1 MQCPGTYLFM
11 SNTKIHRRNQQVE
24 RHLDLAERLA
34 RSFSQRTGLDRDDLY
49 QVAVLGLIKATKA
62 YRSETNVPFEAF
74 ARVHARGAILH
85 YLRDSVAM
93 VRLPRRIEEEAQRLS
108 QIHQP
113 KNSREEWVQALYRSK
128 NRWLPCPEDLQAQS
142 NSGLTMMVNDERR
155 NAVQLAFAQLG
166 DDEKH
171 AIKAVVIDGRSL
183 RNVGTSLGVSAMT
196 IQRRVKKGLNQLKLR
211 LSSLQAAP

>member
-113 KNSREEWVQALYRSK
+113 KNSHEKWVQALYRNK

-142 NSGLTMMVNDERR
+142 NSGLTMMENDERR

-183 RNVGTSLGVSAMT
+183 RNVGKSLGVSAMT

>member
-11 SNTKIHRRNQQVE
+11 SNTTIHRRNQQVE

-113 KNSREEWVQALYRSK
+113 KNSHEKWVQALYRNK
-128 NRWLPCPEDLQAQS
+128 NRWLPCAEDLQAQS

-211 LSSLQAAP
+211 LGSLQAAH

>member
-113 KNSREEWVQALYRSK
+113 KNSHEKWVQALYRNK
-128 NRWLPCPEDLQAQS
+128 NRWLPCTEDLQAQS
-142 NSGLTMMVNDERR
+142 NSGLAMMVNDERR

>member
-11 SNTKIHRRNQQVE
+11 SNTTVHRRNQQVE

-108 QIHQP
+108 QIHHP
-113 KNSREEWVQALYRSK
+113 KNSHEEWVQALYRSK

-142 NSGLTMMVNDERR
+142 NSGLTMMENDERR

-166 DDEKH
+166 KDEKH

-196 IQRRVKKGLNQLKLR
+196 IQRRVKKGLKQLKLR
-211 LSSLQAAP
+211 LGSLQAAH

>member
-11 SNTKIHRRNQQVE
+11 SNTTIHRRNQQVE

-34 RSFSQRTGLDRDDLY
+34 RSFSQRTGLDRDDFY
-49 QVAVLGLIKATKA
+49 QVAVLGLIKATNA

-113 KNSREEWVQALYRSK
+113 KTSHEEWVQALYRSK
-128 NRWLPCPEDLQAQS
+128 NRWLPFPEDLQAQS
-142 NSGLTMMVNDERR
+142 NSGITMMVNAERR
-155 NAVQLAFAQLG
+155 DAVQKAFAQLG
-166 DDEKH
+166 EDEKH

-196 IQRRVKKGLNQLKLR
+196 IQRRVKKGLKQLKFR
-211 LSSLQAAP
+211 LGSLQTAH

>member
-1 MQCPGTYLFM
+1 MQCPGTYLFV
-11 SNTKIHRRNQQVE
+11 SNTTVHRRNQQVE

-49 QVAVLGLIKATKA
+49 QVAVLGLIRATKA

-93 VRLPRRIEEEAQRLS
+93 VRLPRRIEEEAQRLR
-108 QIHQP
+108 QIHHP
-113 KNSREEWVQALYRSK
+113 KNSHEEWVQALYRSK

-142 NSGLTMMVNDERR
+142 NCGLTMMVNAERR
-155 NAVQLAFAQLG
+155 DAVQLAFAQLEE
-166 DDEKH
+166 DEKQ

-196 IQRRVKKGLNQLKLR
+196 IQRRVKKGLKQLKLR
-211 LSSLQAAP
+211 LGSLQPAH

>member
-11 SNTKIHRRNQQVE
+11 SNTTVHRRNQQVE

-85 YLRDSVAM
+85 YLRDSVAL

-128 NRWLPCPEDLQAQS
+128 NRWLPCPEEQQAQS
-142 NSGLTMMVNDERR
+142 NSGITMMVNAERR
-155 NAVQLAFAQLG
+155 DAIQLAFSQLG
-166 DDEKH
+166 DAEKH
-171 AIKAVVIDGRSL
+171 AVKAVVIDGRSL

-196 IQRRVKKGLNQLKLR
+196 VQRRVKKGLKQLKLR
-211 LSSLQAAP
+211 LGSLQTAH

>member
-113 KNSREEWVQALYRSK
+113 KNCHEKWVQALYRSK

-142 NSGLTMMVNDERR
+142 NSGLTMMENDERR

>member
-34 RSFSQRTGLDRDDLY
+34 RSFSQRTGLDCDDLY

-113 KNSREEWVQALYRSK
+113 KNSHEKWVQALYRNK
-128 NRWLPCPEDLQAQS
+128 NRWLPCPEELQAQS